1 VIAGDALTVT
11 AKGSPFVNKRRE
23 GPAIPF
29 TGGLG
34 RDAFFIAG
42 GAALLLGLAAAGV
55 SNARRRREAHVTR

>member
-1 VIAGDALTVT
+1 MT

-42 GAALLLGLAAAGV
+42 GAALLLGLGAVGL
-55 SNARRRREAHVTR
+55 SGARRRRAR

>member
-1 VIAGDALTVT
+1 MT

-42 GAALLLGLAAAGV
+42 LGIVALGLAAVGAGRLRD
-55 SNARRRREAHVTR
+55 RRKGVAPSPR